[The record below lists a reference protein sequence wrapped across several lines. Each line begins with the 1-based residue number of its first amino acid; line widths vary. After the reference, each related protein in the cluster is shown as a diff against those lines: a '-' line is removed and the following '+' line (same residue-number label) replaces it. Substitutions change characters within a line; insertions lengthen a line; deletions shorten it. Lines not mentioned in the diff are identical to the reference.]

1 MAIQFHMI
9 WREQIGAVAAIRSH
23 HGEEAAFDYIVD
35 EKLMNYAE
43 AAEDRP
49 EFAQELPR
57 FVAAI
62 RDAFS
67 SDTMR
72 YGLQRLARYLQVE
85 ELYAAEA
92 ARARQGTPPSE
103 TAGNG
108 TESDEDEDDFEDSET
123 LARRVQA
130 LAARRRRFE
139 FLGELLIAERL
150 GTA

>member
-1 MAIQFHMI
+1 
-9 WREQIGAVAAIRSH
+9 
-23 HGEEAAFDYIVD
+23 
-35 EKLMNYAE
+35 
-43 AAEDRP
+43 
-49 EFAQELPR
+49 
-57 FVAAI
+57 
-62 RDAFS
+62 
-67 SDTMR
+67 MR

>member
-43 AAEDRP
+43 SAEDRP

-67 SDTMR
+67 TDTMR
-72 YGLQRLARYLQVE
+72 YGLQRIARYLE
-85 ELYAAEA
+85 EDEVCAAEA
-92 ARARQGTPPSE
+92 VRERQGTE
-103 TAGNG
+103 TPGDATG
-108 TESDEDEDDFEDSET
+108 SDEDDVYFEDNET
-123 LARRVQA
+123 LVRRVQA
-130 LAARRRRFE
+130 LTARRRRFE
-139 FLGELLIAERL
+139 FLRELLIAERL